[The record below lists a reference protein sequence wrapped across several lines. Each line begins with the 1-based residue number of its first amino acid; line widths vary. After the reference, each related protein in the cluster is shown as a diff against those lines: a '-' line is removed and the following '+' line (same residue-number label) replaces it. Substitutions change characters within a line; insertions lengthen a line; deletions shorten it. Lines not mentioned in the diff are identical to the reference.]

1 MKKLFL
7 ALIVLTTIISCSSDD
22 DSTTTTTENNTIIG
36 RWNISGFDNTM
47 YVFTETETEKKR
59 HTIYATDGVFGD
71 INTAIPNPNDWYYEN
86 EKLVIDLNFGNF
98 STTTP
103 TFRCNGNVV
112 DLIDD
117 DGEINT
123 TLSRE
128 GFDIDTC
135 N

>member
-7 ALIVLTTIISCSSDD
+7 ALIVLTTIMSCSSDD
-22 DSTTTTTENNTIIG
+22 DATMTTENNTIIG

-59 HTIYATDGVFGD
+59 YTIYSTDGDFGD
-71 INTAIPNPNDWYYEN
+71 LDTAIPNPNDWYYEN
-86 EKLVIDLNFGNF
+86 EILVIDLNFGNF
-98 STTTP
+98 SRTTP

-112 DLIDD
+112 DLIND

-128 GFDIDTC
+128 GFDIETC